1 MTHAG
6 AMFKPHLDALLHHL
20 DDGIAA
26 VGQLIDPD
34 TGTVVLAFQQSLGTW
49 LVPDLV
55 RSFRA
60 AHPGVGFRLTQVRT
74 NRPRRPST
82 AGTPTSRSASAGRRT
97 RAGGLPRDPGLRGR
111 PGDLPDLVRGAAPAP
126 GRRVVPQA
134 CHRPGRRGPTPRRR
148 IDDMHRAR
156 LG

>member
-20 DDGIAA
+20 DDGIVA

-60 AHPGVGFRLTQVRT
+60 AHPGVGFRLTQVRDEPT
-74 NRPRRPST
+74 AAALDGGNADLEIGIRRPPNPGRWST
-82 AGTPTSRSASAGRRT
+82 ARSRTPGPSGRSA
-97 RAGGLPRDPGLRGR
+97 
-111 PGDLPDLVRGAAPAP
+111 
-126 GRRVVPQA
+126 
-134 CHRPGRRGPTPRRR
+134 
-148 IDDMHRAR
+148 
-156 LG
+156 